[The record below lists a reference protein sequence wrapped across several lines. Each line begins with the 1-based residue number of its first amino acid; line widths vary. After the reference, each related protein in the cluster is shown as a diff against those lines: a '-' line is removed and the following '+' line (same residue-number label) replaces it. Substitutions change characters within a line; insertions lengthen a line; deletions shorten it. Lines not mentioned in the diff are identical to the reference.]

1 MDNIENA
8 LPRALSNQI
17 DSASSKIAPLWPLS
31 HFVAVNPF
39 LGFADHNFAHTAEAH
54 KRVQGSDLLMPIT
67 WFKEKFES
75 GDVRLEN
82 LRAAVAVAT
91 PEVVESF
98 ESADQA
104 LTAENLVALLSES
117 EQGADPLYQTCS
129 FSAYLDSREGTQWQH
144 VIREEVAKWVAAYD
158 DEGQSS
164 WKFPW
169 KDLSLFIAWKAAAQ
183 IDRNPELS
191 GLTGFRQFVATLP
204 DDPHAVID
212 QAIETLQMPEERIES
227 LLYRIMLTL
236 PGWAGHL
243 RYKDRELE
251 IRGKSGDSLLQL
263 LAILLSYDM
272 ALYANHSESED
283 RVLGWQRNLMEDPTE
298 DGSLALPIDLAQRL
312 VWQSAMEQV
321 FEQKLRL
328 DIVPKAKSEVAS
340 QRPDAQAIF
349 CIDVRSE
356 VYRRSLEST
365 AMNIQ
370 TIGFAGFFGL
380 AIEHRIPGLGG
391 SQSRCPVIMAP
402 PLRSSDSKSG
412 IEVSDFDQLV
422 LQRVDARESKRSWK
436 RFKEAASSC
445 FTFVETIG
453 LSYGVELVKDAFGLS
468 AKSSKDKGAPVF
480 LDKLSTADRASL
492 AEDILKGLNLL
503 ENFARIVLFCGH
515 GSATKNNPYASGLD
529 CGACGGH
536 AGDANARLA
545 AALLN
550 QADVR
555 IELSERGI
563 LIPSD
568 TVFIGGLHNTTTD
581 EVSLFDYEAADAR
594 LIEQL
599 TLSLGQAS
607 LLCATERSARFGE
620 AAEQSDIISAVS
632 SRSRDWSQVRPEWAL
647 AGNAAF
653 IVAPRAWT
661 AEANLQSRA
670 FLHEY
675 SAKSDPKGTV
685 LESVIAGPMVVGS
698 WINLQYFGS
707 STDNA
712 HFGSG
717 HKSIHNVVGGVGVAL
732 GNEYDLRPGLPL
744 QSVHDGKKLIHE
756 PLRLHACI
764 AADTKILD
772 VILERQNH
780 VRHLVENGWIHL
792 TALGEDGKQWA
803 RRQPDGTWKQ
813 YTAHSA
819 DAAD

>member
-1 MDNIENA
+1 MDNMQNA
-8 LPRALSNQI
+8 IPRALLNQI

-39 LGFADHNFAHTAEAH
+39 LGFADSNFARAAEVH
-54 KRVQGSDLLMPIT
+54 KRVQGSEVVMPIT

-75 GDVRLEN
+75 GDVDLEN
-82 LRAAVAVAT
+82 LRAAIAVAT
-91 PEVVESF
+91 PEVFESF
-98 ESADQA
+98 ESAGQA
-104 LTAENLVALLSES
+104 LSAENVVALLSGIEKD
-117 EQGADPLYQTCS
+117 ANPLYQTCS
-129 FSAYLDSREGTQWQH
+129 FSAYLDSREDTHWQH

-169 KDLSLFIAWKAAAQ
+169 KDLSLFGGWKAAAE
-183 IDRNPELS
+183 IDRNPELN
-191 GLTGFRQFVATLP
+191 GLIGFRKFVASLP
-204 DDPHAVID
+204 DDPYAVIN
-212 QAIETLQMPEERIES
+212 QAVETLQIPEDHIES
-227 LLYRIMLTL
+227 LFYRIMLTL

-243 RYKDRELE
+243 RYKDRERE
-251 IRGKSGDSLLQL
+251 IRDESADSLVQL

-272 ALYANHSESED
+272 ALYANHSESKD
-283 RVLGWQRNLMEDPTE
+283 HVLGWHRNLMEYSTD
-298 DGSLALPIDLAQRL
+298 DGLLTLPFDLAQRL
-312 VWQSAMEQV
+312 VWQSAMEHV
-321 FEQKLRL
+321 FEEKLCA
-328 DIVPKAKSEVAS
+328 DITPKAKSETTT
-340 QRPDAQAIF
+340 QRPDIQAIF

-365 AMNIQ
+365 NANIQ

-380 AIEHRIPGLGG
+380 PIKHRIPGLGD
-391 SQSRCPVIMAP
+391 SQSRCPVLLAP
-402 PLRSSDSKSG
+402 HIRTFESKSG

-422 LQRVDARESKRSWK
+422 LERVDARERKRSWK

-468 AKSSKDKGAPVF
+468 EKSNKDKGAPVF

-492 AEDILKGLNLL
+492 AEDILKGLDLL

-515 GSATKNNPYASGLD
+515 CSETRNNPYASGLD

-555 IELSERGI
+555 TELSERGI

-581 EVSLFDYEAADAR
+581 EVSLFDYEAADTR
-594 LIEQL
+594 IIEEL
-599 TLSLGQAS
+599 TVSLDQAS

-620 AAEQSDIISAVS
+620 ATGQSDIVSAVR
-632 SRSRDWSQVRPEWAL
+632 SRSRDWAQVRPEWAL
-647 AGNAAF
+647 AGNAAI
-653 IVAPRAWT
+653 IVAPRKWT

-675 SAKSDPKGTV
+675 SATSDPNGAV
-685 LESVIAGPMVVGS
+685 LENIIAGPLVVAS
-698 WINLQYFGS
+698 WINLQYYGS
-707 STDNA
+707 SVDNA

-732 GNEYDLRPGLPL
+732 GNEYDLRPGLPF

-772 VILERQNH
+772 GILERQSH
-780 VRHLVENGWIHL
+780 VRHLVENAWVHFI
-792 TALGEDGKQWA
+792 ALGEDGKQWA
-803 RRQPDGTWKQ
+803 RRKSDGTWK
-813 YTAHSA
+813 
-819 DAAD
+819 

>member
-1 MDNIENA
+1 MDNMANA
-8 LPRALSNQI
+8 TPRALSNQI
-17 DSASSKIAPLWPLS
+17 DSASYKIAPLWPLS

-39 LGFADHNFAHTAEAH
+39 LGFADHNFARTAEAH
-54 KRVQGSDLLMPIT
+54 KRVQGSDVVMPIT

-82 LRAAVAVAT
+82 LRAAVAVAS

-104 LTAENLVALLSES
+104 LSAENVVALLSSS
-117 EQGADPLYQTCS
+117 EKDANPLYQTCS
-129 FSAYLDSREGTQWQH
+129 FSAYLDSREDTQWQH

-169 KDLSLFIAWKAAAQ
+169 KDLSLFEGWKAAAE
-183 IDRNPELS
+183 IDRNPELN
-191 GLTGFRQFVATLP
+191 GLIGFRKFVASLP

-212 QAIETLQMPEERIES
+212 QAVETLQMPEERIES
-227 LLYRIMLTL
+227 LFYRIMLTL

-243 RYKDRELE
+243 RYKDRERE
-251 IRGKSGDSLLQL
+251 IRGESGDSLLQL

-272 ALYANHSESED
+272 ALYANHLESKD
-283 RVLGWQRNLMEDPTE
+283 RVLGWQRNLMEDYSD
-298 DGSLALPIDLAQRL
+298 DGSLTLPFDLAQRL
-312 VWQSAMEQV
+312 VWQSAIEHV
-321 FEQKLRL
+321 FEEKLCA
-328 DIVPKAKSEVAS
+328 DITPKVKSETAT
-340 QRPDAQAIF
+340 QRPDVQAIF

-365 AMNIQ
+365 NSNIQ

-380 AIEHRIPGLGG
+380 PIEHRIPGLGG
-391 SQSRCPVIMAP
+391 WQSRCPVLLAP
-402 PLRSSDSKSG
+402 PIRTSESMSG

-422 LQRVDARESKRSWK
+422 LQRVDARERKRSWK

-453 LSYGVELVKDAFGLS
+453 LSYGVELVKDAFGLF
-468 AKSSKDKGAPVF
+468 AKSSKDEGAPAF

-492 AEDILKGLNLL
+492 AEDILKGLDLL
-503 ENFARIVLFCGH
+503 ENYARIVLFCGH
-515 GSATKNNPYASGLD
+515 CSVTKNNPYASGLD

-555 IELSERGI
+555 AELSERGI

-581 EVSLFDYEAADAR
+581 EVSLFDYEAADTR
-594 LIEQL
+594 LIEEL
-599 TLSLGQAS
+599 TVSLDQAS

-620 AAEQSDIISAVS
+620 ATGQSDIVSAV
-632 SRSRDWSQVRPEWAL
+632 RSRGRDWAQVRPEWAL
-647 AGNAAF
+647 AGNAAI
-653 IVAPRAWT
+653 IVAPRKWT

-675 SAKSDPKGTV
+675 SAMSDPHGAI
-685 LESVIAGPMVVGS
+685 LENIIAGPLVVAS
-698 WINLQYFGS
+698 WINLQYYGS
-707 STDNA
+707 STDNS

-732 GNEYDLRPGLPL
+732 GNEYDLRPGLPF
-744 QSVHDGKKLIHE
+744 QSVHDGEKLIHE

-772 VILERQNH
+772 GILERQNH
-780 VRHLVENGWIHL
+780 VRHLVENAWVHL
-792 TALGEDGKQWA
+792 IALGEDGKQWA
-803 RRQPDGTWKQ
+803 RRQSDGTWK
-813 YTAHSA
+813 
-819 DAAD
+819 

>member
-1 MDNIENA
+1 MSH
-8 LPRALSNQI
+8 ALSNQI
-17 DSASSKIAPLWPLS
+17 NSASSKIAPLWPLS

-39 LGFADHNFAHTAEAH
+39 IGFADQNFARTAQAH
-54 KRVQGSDLLMPIT
+54 KCVQGSDLVMPIA
-67 WFKEKFES
+67 WFKGKFES
-75 GDVRLEN
+75 GEIGLEN
-82 LRAAVAVAT
+82 LRAVVAT
-91 PEVVESF
+91 ASPELIESF
-98 ESADQA
+98 EFANQA
-104 LTAENLVALLSES
+104 LTAENLVALLAES
-117 EQGADPLYQTCS
+117 PKGTDSLYQTCS
-129 FSAYLDSREGTQWQH
+129 FSAYLDLREGTQWQH
-144 VIREEVAKWVAAYD
+144 LIREEVAKWVAAYD

-169 KDLSLFIAWKAAAQ
+169 KDMSLFAGWKAAAQ
-183 IDRNPELS
+183 IDRNPELN
-191 GLTGFRQFVATLP
+191 GLSGFRKFVARLP
-204 DDPHAVID
+204 DDPYAVID
-212 QAIETLQMPEERIES
+212 LAIEALQMPYDRIES
-227 LLYRIMLTL
+227 LLYRNMLTL

-251 IRGKSGDSLLQL
+251 IRGEFGDSLLQL

-272 ALYANHSESED
+272 ALYANHSENKD
-283 RVLGWQRNLMEDPTE
+283 LVFGWQRNLMEDPSE
-298 DGSLALPIDLAQRL
+298 DGSLVLPIDLAQRL
-312 VWQSAMEQV
+312 VWQSAMEHV
-321 FEQKLRL
+321 FEQKLRGE
-328 DIVPKAKSEVAS
+328 IASKAKSEAAS
-340 QRPDAQAIF
+340 QRPKVQAIF

-356 VYRRSLEST
+356 VFRRSLEST
-365 AMNIQ
+365 GMKIQ
-370 TIGFAGFFGL
+370 TFGFAGFFGL
-380 AIEHRIPGLGG
+380 PIEHRIPGLGD
-391 SQSRCPVIMAP
+391 SEARCPVLMVP
-402 PLRSSDSKSG
+402 PLRSCESKSG
-412 IEVSDFDQLV
+412 IKVSEFDQLV
-422 LQRVDARESKRSWK
+422 LRRVDARESKRTWK

-453 LSYGVELVKDAFGLS
+453 LSYGVELVKDAFALY
-468 AKSSKDKGAPVF
+468 AKSSHDKGAPGF
-480 LDKLSTADRASL
+480 LDKLSIAERVSL
-492 AEDILKGLNLL
+492 AEDILKGLGLL
-503 ENFARIVLFCGH
+503 KNFAHIVLFCGH

-550 QADVR
+550 QTDVR
-555 IELSERGI
+555 TELSERGI
-563 LIPSD
+563 MIPSD

-599 TLSLGQAS
+599 TVSLDQAG
-607 LLCATERSARFGE
+607 LLCATERFARFSE
-620 AAEQSDIISAVS
+620 AAKQSDILSAVR

-675 SAKSDPKGTV
+675 SAKSDPTGNV

-732 GNEYDLRPGLPL
+732 GNEYDLRPGLSL
-744 QSVHDGKKLIHE
+744 QSLHDGKKLIHE

-764 AADTKILD
+764 AAETKILD
-772 VILERQNH
+772 DILERQDH
-780 VRHLVENGWIHL
+780 VRNLVENGWIHL
-792 TALGEDGKQWA
+792 IALGEDGKQWA
-803 RRQPDGTWKQ
+803 RRQSDGTWE
-813 YTAHSA
+813 
-819 DAAD
+819 

>member
-1 MDNIENA
+1 MDKMENA
-8 LPRALSNQI
+8 IPRALSNQI

-39 LGFADHNFAHTAEAH
+39 LGFADHNFARTAEAH
-54 KRVQGSDLLMPIT
+54 KRVQGSDLVMPIT

-75 GDVRLEN
+75 GDVDLEN
-82 LRAAVAVAT
+82 LRAAIAVAT
-91 PEVVESF
+91 PEVFKSF

-104 LTAENLVALLSES
+104 LSAENVVALLSSS
-117 EQGADPLYQTCS
+117 EKDANPLYQTCS
-129 FSAYLDSREGTQWQH
+129 FSAYLDSREDTQWQH

-169 KDLSLFIAWKAAAQ
+169 KDLSLFGGWKAAAE
-183 IDRNPELS
+183 IDRNPELN
-191 GLTGFRQFVATLP
+191 GLIGFRKFVASLP

-212 QAIETLQMPEERIES
+212 QAVETLQMPEERIES
-227 LLYRIMLTL
+227 LFYRIMLTL

-243 RYKDRELE
+243 RYKDRERE
-251 IRGKSGDSLLQL
+251 IRGESADSLVQL

-272 ALYANHSESED
+272 ALYANHSKSKD
-283 RVLGWQRNLMEDPTE
+283 RVLGWHRNLMEDSTD
-298 DGSLALPIDLAQRL
+298 DGSHTLPFDLAQRL
-312 VWQSAMEQV
+312 VWLSAMEHV
-321 FEQKLRL
+321 FEEKLCA
-328 DIVPKAKSEVAS
+328 DITPKAKSETAT
-340 QRPDAQAIF
+340 QRPVVQAIF

-365 AMNIQ
+365 NTNIQ

-380 AIEHRIPGLGG
+380 PIKHRIPGLGV
-391 SQSRCPVIMAP
+391 SQSRCPVLIAP
-402 PLRSSDSKSG
+402 HIKTFESKSG

-422 LQRVDARESKRSWK
+422 LQRVDARERKRSWK

-468 AKSSKDKGAPVF
+468 EKSSKDKGAPAF

-492 AEDILKGLNLL
+492 AEDILKGLDLL

-515 GSATKNNPYASGLD
+515 CGVTRNNPYASGLD

-555 IELSERGI
+555 TELSERGI

-581 EVSLFDYEAADAR
+581 EVSLFDYEAADTR
-594 LIEQL
+594 LIEEL
-599 TLSLGQAS
+599 TVSLNQAS

-620 AAEQSDIISAVS
+620 ATGQSDIVSAVR
-632 SRSRDWSQVRPEWAL
+632 SRSRDWAQVRPEWAL
-647 AGNAAF
+647 AGNAAI
-653 IVAPRAWT
+653 IVAPRKWT

-675 SAKSDPKGTV
+675 SAKSDPHGAI
-685 LESVIAGPMVVGS
+685 LENIISGPLVVAS

-732 GNEYDLRPGLPL
+732 GNEYDLRPGLPF
-744 QSVHDGKKLIHE
+744 QSVHDGEKLIHE

-772 VILERQNH
+772 GILERQNH
-780 VRHLVENGWIHL
+780 VRHLVENAWVHL
-792 TALGEDGKQWA
+792 IALGEDGKQWA
-803 RRQPDGTWKQ
+803 RRQSDGTWK
-813 YTAHSA
+813 
-819 DAAD
+819 

>member
-1 MDNIENA
+1 MDIIEKDR
-8 LPRALSNQI
+8 LRTLSSQI
-17 DSASSKIAPLWPLS
+17 DSATSKIAPLWPLS

-39 LGFADHNFAHTAEAH
+39 IGFADQDFAYTAEAH
-54 KRVQGSDLLMPIT
+54 KRVQGSDLVMPIT

-91 PEVVESF
+91 PEIVESF
-98 ESADQA
+98 ESADQ
-104 LTAENLVALLSES
+104 LLSAENVVALLSCS
-117 EQGADPLYQTCS
+117 EKDPDPLYQTCS

-169 KDLSLFIAWKAAAQ
+169 KDLSLFEGWKAAAR
-183 IDRNPELS
+183 IDRNPELN
-191 GLTGFRQFVATLP
+191 GLTGFRKFVASLP
-204 DDPHAVID
+204 DNPHAVIN
-212 QAIETLQMPEERIES
+212 QAVEMLQMPEERIES
-227 LLYRIMLTL
+227 LFYRIMLTL

-251 IRGKSGDSLLQL
+251 IRGESGDSLIQL

-272 ALYANHSESED
+272 ALYANHSESKD
-283 RVLGWQRNLMEDPTE
+283 RVLGWQRNLIKDPAE
-298 DGSLALPIDLAQRL
+298 KGSLKLPIDLAQRL
-312 VWQSAMEQV
+312 VWQSAIEHV
-321 FEQKLRL
+321 FEEKLCA
-328 DIVPKAKSEVAS
+328 DIKPKAKSETDS
-340 QRPDAQAIF
+340 QRPDVQAIF

-356 VYRRSLEST
+356 VYRRSLEMTNSK
-365 AMNIQ
+365 IQ

-380 AIEHRIPGLGG
+380 PIEHRIPGLGG
-391 SQSRCPVIMAP
+391 SQSRCPVLLAP
-402 PLRSSDSKSG
+402 PIRTSENMLG
-412 IEVSDFDQLV
+412 MEVSDFDQLV

-453 LSYGVELVKDAFGLS
+453 LSYAVELVKDAFGLS
-468 AKSSKDKGAPVF
+468 AKSSKDKGAPAF
-480 LDKLSTADRASL
+480 LDVLSTEDRASL
-492 AEDILKGLNLL
+492 AEDILKGLDLL

-568 TVFIGGLHNTTTD
+568 TVFIGGFHNTTTD
-581 EVSLFDYEAADAR
+581 EVSLFDYEAVDAR
-594 LIEQL
+594 LIEEL
-599 TLSLGQAS
+599 TESLDQAG
-607 LLCATERSARFGE
+607 LLCATERSARFSE
-620 AAEQSDIISAVS
+620 AAEQSEITSAVRL
-632 SRSRDWSQVRPEWAL
+632 RSRDWAQVRPEWAL
-647 AGNAAF
+647 AGNAA
-653 IVAPRAWT
+653 IVIAPRSWT
-661 AEANLQSRA
+661 AEANLQSRV

-675 SAKSDPKGTV
+675 SAKSDPQGAV
-685 LESVIAGPMVVGS
+685 LENVIAGPMVVAS

-732 GNEYDLRPGLPL
+732 GNEYDLRPGLPF

-772 VILERQNH
+772 GILERQNH
-780 VRHLVENGWIHL
+780 VRDLVENAWVHL
-792 TALGEDGKQWA
+792 ISLGEDGQQWI
-803 RRQPDGTWKQ
+803 RRQSDGTWK
-813 YTAHSA
+813 
-819 DAAD
+819 